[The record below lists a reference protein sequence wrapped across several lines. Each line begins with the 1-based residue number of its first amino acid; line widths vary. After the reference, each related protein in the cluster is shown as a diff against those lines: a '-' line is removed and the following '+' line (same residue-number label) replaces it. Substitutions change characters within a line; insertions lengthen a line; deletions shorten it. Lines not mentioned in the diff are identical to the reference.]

1 MRYDLSLKDQLSE
14 ALKVAMKESNT
25 DSKRVIRMVIS
36 SIKNNEIDKGKIL
49 TDEEVISIL
58 HKEIK
63 SRHEVIEGAEL
74 NNRQDLIDEAQ
85 HDIKILNA
93 FLPAG
98 LSQEEITIIV
108 KECIAELG
116 AHTPADMGKVMK
128 IVLPKIAGRAPGNQ
142 VSQIVKELL
151 QN

>member
-1 MRYDLSLKDQLSE
+1 MSLKDQLSE
-14 ALKVAMKESNT
+14 ALKVAMRESNT

-36 SIKNNEIDKGKIL
+36 SIKNNEIDNGKVL

-58 HKEIK
+58 YKEIK

-74 NNRQDLIDEAQ
+74 SNRQDLIDEAQ

-98 LSQEEITIIV
+98 LSQEEITLIV
-108 KECIAELG
+108 QECIVEVG
-116 AHTPADMGKVMK
+116 VHTPADMGKVMK
-128 IVLPKIAGRAPGNQ
+128 MVLPKIAGRAPGNQ
-142 VSQIVKELL
+142 VSQIVKDLL

>member
-1 MRYDLSLKDQLSE
+1 MRPDMSLKEQLTN
-14 ALKVAMKESNT
+14 ALKNAMKESNT
-25 DSKRVIRMVIS
+25 DTKRVIRMIIS
-36 SIKNNEIDKGKIL
+36 SIKNIEIDNRKEL

-63 SRHEVIEGAEL
+63 SRHEVIEGATL
-74 NNRQDLIDEAQ
+74 NHRQDLIDEAQ
-85 HDIKILNA
+85 NDIKIIET
-93 FLPAG
+93 FLPKG
-98 LSQEEITIIV
+98 LSQDEITLIII
-108 KECIAELG
+108 ECIAEVD
-116 AHTPADMGKVMK
+116 AHTPTDMGKVMK

>member
-1 MRYDLSLKDQLSE
+1 MSLKDQLSE
-14 ALKVAMKESNT
+14 ALKVAMRESNT

-36 SIKNNEIDKGKIL
+36 SIKNNEIDNGKVL

-58 HKEIK
+58 YKEIK

-74 NNRQDLIDEAQ
+74 SNRQDLIDEAQ

-98 LSQEEITIIV
+98 LSQEEITLIV
-108 KECIAELG
+108 QECIVEVG

-128 IVLPKIAGRAPGNQ
+128 MVLPKITGRAPGNQ
-142 VSQIVKELL
+142 VSQIVKDLL

>member
-1 MRYDLSLKDQLSE
+1 MSIKDQLSE

-36 SIKNNEIDKGKIL
+36 SIKNNEIDKGKVL

-63 SRHEVIEGAEL
+63 SRHEVIEGAKL
-74 NNRQDLIDEAQ
+74 NNREDLIAEAQ
-85 HDIKILNA
+85 DDIKILNA
-93 FLPAG
+93 YLPAG
-98 LSQEEITIIV
+98 LSQEEIILIV
-108 KECIAELG
+108 KDCIAEIG
-116 AHTPADMGKVMK
+116 AQTPADMGKVMK
-128 IVLPKIAGRAPGNQ
+128 IALPKIAGRAPGNQ

>member
-1 MRYDLSLKDQLSE
+1 MSLKEQLSN
-14 ALKVAMKESNT
+14 ALKTAMKESDNDT
-25 DSKRVIRMVIS
+25 KRVVRMVIS
-36 SIKNNEIDKGKIL
+36 GIKNNEIDSRKEL
-49 TDEEVISIL
+49 TDQEIISIL

-63 SRHEVIEGAEL
+63 SRHEVIEGARL

-85 HDIKILNA
+85 NDIKIIEA
-93 FLPAG
+93 FLPVG
-98 LSQEEITIIV
+98 LSQDEIISIV
-108 KECIAELG
+108 KECIERVDAL
-116 AHTPADMGKVMK
+116 TPADMGKVMK

>member
-1 MRYDLSLKDQLSE
+1 MRPDMSLKEQLSN
-14 ALKVAMKESNT
+14 ALKTAMKESNT
-25 DSKRVIRMVIS
+25 DNKRVIRMIIS
-36 SIKNNEIDKGKIL
+36 SIKNIEIDNRKEL

-63 SRHEVIEGAEL
+63 SRHEVIEGANL
-74 NNRQDLIDEAQ
+74 NHRQDLVEEAQ
-85 HDIKILNA
+85 NDIKIIET
-93 FLPAG
+93 FLPAAM
-98 LSQEEITIIV
+98 SQDEITLII
-108 KECIAELG
+108 KESIVEVD

-142 VSQIVKELL
+142 ISKIVKELL

>member
-1 MRYDLSLKDQLSE
+1 MSIREQLSN
-14 ALKVAMKESNT
+14 ALKTAMKEADT
-25 DSKRVIRMVIS
+25 DKKRVIRMVIS
-36 SIKNNEIDKGKIL
+36 GIKNNEIDSRQEL
-49 TDEEVISIL
+49 TDQEIISIL

-63 SRHEVIEGAEL
+63 SRHEVIEGATL
-74 NNRQDLIDEAQ
+74 NNRQDLIDEAKN
-85 HDIKILNA
+85 DIKIIEA

-98 LSQEEITIIV
+98 LSQDEITAIV
-108 KECIAELG
+108 KECIEQVG

>member
-14 ALKVAMKESNT
+14 ALKVAMKDSNT

-36 SIKNNEIDKGKIL
+36 SIKNNEIDKGKVL

-85 HDIKILNA
+85 HDIKILKA
-93 FLPAG
+93 FLPEG

-108 KECIAELG
+108 KECIAESS

>member
-1 MRYDLSLKDQLSE
+1 MSLKDQLSE
-14 ALKVAMKESNT
+14 ALKVAMRESNT

-36 SIKNNEIDKGKIL
+36 SIKNNEIDNGKVL

-58 HKEIK
+58 YKEIK

-74 NNRQDLIDEAQ
+74 SNRQDLIDEAQ

-98 LSQEEITIIV
+98 LSQEEITLIV
-108 KECIAELG
+108 QECIVEVG

-128 IVLPKIAGRAPGNQ
+128 MVLPKISGRAPGNQ
-142 VSQIVKELL
+142 VSQIVKDLL

>member
-1 MRYDLSLKDQLSE
+1 MSLKEQLSKT
-14 ALKVAMKESNT
+14 LITAMKESDT
-25 DSKRVIRMVIS
+25 DTKRVIRMIIS
-36 SIKNNEIDKGKIL
+36 SIKNNEIDNRKEL
-49 TDEEVISIL
+49 TDEEIISIL

-63 SRHEVIEGAEL
+63 SRHEVIEGAKL
-74 NNRQDLIDEAQ
+74 NHRQDLVEEAQ
-85 HDIKILNA
+85 NDIKIIET
-93 FLPAG
+93 FLPKG
-98 LSQEEITIIV
+98 LSQDEITLIV
-108 KECIAELG
+108 KECIIELD

>member
-1 MRYDLSLKDQLSE
+1 MSLKDQLSE

-36 SIKNNEIDKGKIL
+36 SIKNNEIDNGKVL

-58 HKEIK
+58 YKEIK

-74 NNRQDLIDEAQ
+74 SNRQDLIDEAQ
-85 HDIKILNA
+85 HDIKILNS

-98 LSQEEITIIV
+98 LSQEEITLIV
-108 KECIAELG
+108 QECILEVG

-142 VSQIVKELL
+142 VSQIVKDLL

>member
-1 MRYDLSLKDQLSE
+1 MSLKDQLSE
-14 ALKVAMKESNT
+14 ALKVAMRESDT

-36 SIKNNEIDKGKIL
+36 SIKNNEIDKGKLL

-63 SRHEVIEGAEL
+63 SRHEVIEGAKL
-74 NNRQDLIDEAQ
+74 NNREDLIAEALD
-85 HDIKILNA
+85 DIKILNA

-98 LSQEEITIIV
+98 LTQEEITLIV
-108 KECIAELG
+108 KECIAEIG
-116 AHTPADMGKVMK
+116 AQTPADMGKVMK
-128 IVLPKIAGRAPGNQ
+128 IALPKIAGRAPGNQ

>member
-1 MRYDLSLKDQLSE
+1 MSIKDQLTE
-14 ALKVAMKESNT
+14 TLKVAMKESNT
-25 DSKRVIRMVIS
+25 DLKRVVRMVIS
-36 SIKNNEIDKGKIL
+36 SVKNSEIDKGKSL

-63 SRHEVIEGAEL
+63 SRHEVIESAKL
-74 NNRQDLIDEAQ
+74 NDRQDLIDEANL
-85 HDIKILNA
+85 DIDILNK

-98 LSQEEITIIV
+98 LSEEEILKIV
-108 KECIAELG
+108 KEEIAAIG
-116 AHTPADMGKVMK
+116 ASSPADMGKVMK
-128 IVLPKIAGRAPGNQ
+128 SVLPKIAGRAPGNQ